1 MEGCPK
7 VAYNPVYKSFI
18 AAYLVRALSL
28 HYNKSIMFI
37 RVIPSGAIS
46 RYVPRPRLTAQGY
59 SYHRQPTD
67 INKLSSVIYNP
78 VTNGYVVAAQLV
90 DQNDVIEIPAFYL
103 DQHGQVQSAG
113 SVFSY
118 KVHVKQPNLAYHKES
133 RSIVFVS
140 QVDRAYASASNGKHL
155 IVMRTEP
162 ASGKSIDVGP
172 RTSILVGTTSIE
184 HSSISIREDSVDKC
198 FRVCYLVTNK
208 DGLRVP
214 SCSKLCAVGSQGWRS
229 SDVDY
234 SFHVCNATTNNPIV
248 IDYPRNGA
256 FFALWEE
263 RNGGYNRL
271 NGYYINA
278 MHFQQSPQATIQ
290 TNPHAV
296 YRESDGQVCV
306 SWKYISRKDTCSKV
320 AFRCFTRSINCD
332 DPCSCQS
339 KFPVCGKMLHGQMVL
354 IRHCC

>member
-18 AAYLVRALSL
+18 TAYLLRAPSV
-28 HYNKSIMFI
+28 HSNKSVIFI
-37 RVIPSGAIS
+37 RVIPSGSIA
-46 RYVPRPRLTAQGY
+46 RFQPRPRLTVQGLTLH
-59 SYHRQPTD
+59 SQPTD
-67 INKLSSVIYNP
+67 INKISVIYNP

-90 DQNDVIEIPAFYL
+90 KQHDVIEILAIYL
-103 DQHGQVQSAG
+103 DQNGRVQSGG
-113 SVFSY
+113 SAFSY

-140 QVDRAYASASNGKHL
+140 QLDKAYTNTSNGKHY
-155 IVMRTEP
+155 IIMRTEP
-162 ASGKSIDVGP
+162 ASGKSEDVGP
-172 RTSILVGTTSIE
+172 RRSKFVAATSIE

-214 SCSKLCAVGSQGWRS
+214 KCSKLCTVGSQGWRT

-234 SFHVCNATTNNPIV
+234 SFHVCNATADNPIV

-263 RNGGYNRL
+263 RNGSYNRL
-271 NGYYINA
+271 HGYYINA
-278 MHFQQSPQATIQ
+278 MHFQQNPQATNQ
-290 TNPHAV
+290 TNPHAI

-306 SWKYISRKDTCSKV
+306 SWKYISKNDTWSKV

-339 KFPVCGKMLHGQMVL
+339 NFPVCGKMFHGQTFL
-354 IRHCC
+354 LRSCS

>member
-18 AAYLVRALSL
+18 AAYLLRAPYFYS
-28 HYNKSIMFI
+28 NKSVILI
-37 RVIPSGAIS
+37 QIIPSSAIS
-46 RYVPRPRLTAQGY
+46 KYVPRTRQIVRGGTVN
-59 SYHRQPTD
+59 RQPTD

-90 DQNDVIEIPAFYL
+90 NRNVTDILAFYFNQ
-103 DQHGQVQSAG
+103 DGQLQSG
-113 SVFSY
+113 GPVFSY
-118 KVHVKQPNLAYHKES
+118 KVHVKQPNLAYHKDS

-140 QVDRAYASASNGKHL
+140 QLDYTSTSNGKNR

-162 ASGKSIDVGP
+162 ASGIISIFPFRISTIVAY
-172 RTSILVGTTSIE
+172 TSIE
-184 HSSISIREDSVDKC
+184 HSSISIHEDSVDKC
-198 FRVCYLVTNK
+198 FRLCYLVTNK
-208 DGLRVP
+208 DGLIVP
-214 SCSKLCAVGSQGWRS
+214 KCIKLCADGSQGWRS

-234 SFHVCNATTNNPIV
+234 PFHVCNATTYNPIV
-248 IDYPRNGA
+248 IDYPRDGA

-278 MHFQQSPQATIQ
+278 MHFQQNPQATNQ

-306 SWKYISRKDTCSKV
+306 SWKYISERDTCSKV
-320 AFRCFTRSINCD
+320 AFRCFTRSINCQ

-339 KFPVCGKMLHGQMVL
+339 KFPVCGKMLHGQMFL

>member
-18 AAYLVRALSL
+18 AAYLVRTPSINS
-28 HYNKSIMFI
+28 NKSVMFI
-37 RVIPSGAIS
+37 RVIPSGRIT
-46 RYVPRPRLTAQGY
+46 RNLPRPRLTVQGRT
-59 SYHRQPTD
+59 RQRQAAD
-67 INKLSSVIYNP
+67 INKLSPVIFNP
-78 VTNGYVVAAQLV
+78 VTNGYVVAVQIV
-90 DQNDVIEIPAFYL
+90 KPHDVIEILAIYL
-103 DQHGQVQSAG
+103 DQDGQVQSGG
-113 SVFSY
+113 SAFSY

-140 QVDRAYASASNGKHL
+140 QLDKTYTSTSNGKHF

-172 RTSILVGTTSIE
+172 RTSILVATTSIE

-214 SCSKLCAVGSQGWRS
+214 RCSKLCAVGSQGWRS

-234 SFHVCNATTNNPIV
+234 SFHVCNAMADNSIV

-256 FFALWEE
+256 IFALWEE
-263 RNGGYNRL
+263 RKRGYNRL
-271 NGYYINA
+271 HGYYINPI
-278 MHFQQSPQATIQ
+278 HFQQSLLATIP
-290 TNPHAV
+290 TNPYAV

-306 SWKYISRKDTCSKV
+306 SWKYISKKDTCSKV

-332 DPCSCQS
+332 DPCSCRS
-339 KFPVCGKMLHGQMVL
+339 KFPVCGKTLHGQTFL
-354 IRHCC
+354 IWHCS